1 MVVNGLYLM
10 AISLSLYAYRNWF
23 HSLLGLIIMMA
34 VIEHPDMP
42 KSLGGIQ
49 GMNLWNL
56 VLFNVVLAWSVQRR
70 KEGCIWDLPRYVN
83 IILLLYLVVILVSFL
98 RAVND
103 FQYMPN
109 MTVGTFISEELINTL
124 KWVIPGFLL
133 FDGCRNRQ
141 RLLLGIATILTLYVL
156 LSIEVIRCIP
166 PQYAVSGAD
175 LEARSRKIIQN
186 EIGYSRVNMSM
197 MLSGASWAFLT
208 LLPLIKNHKQQILV
222 YAGFFL
228 VAYGQ
233 ALTGGRMGYV
243 TWGIIGLMLCLL
255 RWRKYLLFI
264 PLFVMFVS
272 SVFPGVVERM
282 LEGFGKTEASGKT
295 YVSEYEVTAGRTFIW
310 PYVIEKIGES
320 PLVGYGRHAM
330 RRTGLE
336 NRLVMQYNESFPHP
350 HNAYLELLIDNGLLG
365 AIMVLPFYLLMVI
378 WSLKLFFDDS
388 NPFYVTIGGLALAFI
403 LSLLIAGAGSQTF
416 YPREGAVGMW
426 CAIGLLM
433 RVKVEREKAR
443 ALQYQR
449 LQNFSTYAIDMP
461 MHQYA

>member
-1 MVVNGLYLM
+1 M
-10 AISLSLYAYRNWF
+10 AFFLSAYAYKNWF

-56 VLFNVVLAWSVQRR
+56 VLFNIVLAWSVRR
-70 KEGCIWDLPRYVN
+70 RYDGYRWDMPRSIN
-83 IILLLYLVVILVSFL
+83 ILLLIYLILILVSFL
-98 RAVND
+98 RAVID
-103 FQYMPN
+103 FSYMSY
-109 MTVGTFISEELINTL
+109 MTIPTFISEELINVL
-124 KWVIPGFLL
+124 KWVVPGLL
-133 FDGCRNRQ
+133 FFDGCRSRKN
-141 RLLLGIATILTLYVL
+141 LYLAVASILTLFVL

-208 LLPLIKNHKQQILV
+208 LLPLTRNNLQKIAV

-228 VAYGQ
+228 VAYAQ

-243 TWGIIGLMLCLL
+243 TWGIIGLILCLL

-264 PLFVMFVS
+264 PIFVLFVS
-272 SVFPGVVERM
+272 TVFPGVVERM
-282 LEGFGKTEASGKT
+282 LEGFSRTNVSGQT
-295 YVSEYEVTAGRTFIW
+295 YVNDYEVTAGRTFIW

-320 PLVGYGRHAM
+320 PLVGYGRQAM

-336 NRLVMQYNESFPHP
+336 HFLLMQYNESFPHP
-350 HNAYLELLIDNGLLG
+350 HNAYLEWLFDNGLLG
-365 AIMVLPFYLLMVI
+365 TIPVLAFYLLMLA
-378 WSLKLFFDDS
+378 WSLSLFFDDS
-388 NPFYVTIGGLALAFI
+388 NPLYVMMGGMTLTFLLA
-403 LSLLIAGAGSQTF
+403 LLIAGMGSQSF

-426 CAIGLLM
+426 CALGLML
-433 RVKVEREKAR
+433 RIKVERDKVRILEV
-443 ALQYQR
+443 QR
-449 LQNFSTYAIDMP
+449 LSGWPEGQLAIGR
-461 MHQYA
+461 